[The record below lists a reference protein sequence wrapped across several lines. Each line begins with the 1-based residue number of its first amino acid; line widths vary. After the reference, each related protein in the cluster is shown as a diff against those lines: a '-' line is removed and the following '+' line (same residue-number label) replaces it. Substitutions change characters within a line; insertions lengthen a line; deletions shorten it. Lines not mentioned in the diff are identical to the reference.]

1 MTFNKQYPILDNT
14 MTTTI
19 SMTSR
24 GQIHIPK
31 AMREELGMY
40 KPGML
45 KITLANNTITL
56 KPVKS
61 KFLEAAGKYAH
72 YRKGKEHIDINN
84 IRDSIDYSDL

>member
-1 MTFNKQYPILDNT
+1 MT
-14 MTTTI
+14 MTI

-40 KPGML
+40 KPGTL
-45 KITLANNTITL
+45 RITLVNNVITL
-56 KPVKS
+56 KPVQS
-61 KFLEAAGKYAH
+61 KLLQSAGKYAH

-84 IRDSIDYSDL
+84 IRDIIDYSEI